1 MVVCLTVI
9 TLTTDFRG
17 HHVGIMRGVIN
28 RISPAAEVVE
38 LSTEIK
44 PFAVK
49 SGAFV
54 LYSSFRYYPP
64 GTIHLAVVD
73 PGVGSQRKAIAVK
86 TRNYTFVGPDNGLLI
101 PAAREDGIVQVRELT
116 NKSLFLDSVSRTFHG
131 RDVFAPVAAF
141 LSKGGAFEEVGDR
154 SECFV
159 DLSFF
164 RSLEGGLMVSEIL
177 FEDKFGNLT
186 ISLTERDT
194 KLEDEMRV
202 SIKGRYYRAKRVN
215 TYAEGDK
222 GVMLLVGSE
231 GFYEIAV
238 KNGSAS
244 QLTGA
249 GLGDRVTITAV
260 G

>member
-1 MVVCLTVI
+1 
-9 TLTTDFRG
+9 
-17 HHVGIMRGVIN
+17 
-28 RISPAAEVVE
+28 
-38 LSTEIK
+38 
-44 PFAVK
+44 
-49 SGAFV
+49 
-54 LYSSFRYYPP
+54 
-64 GTIHLAVVD
+64 
-73 PGVGSQRKAIAVK
+73 
-86 TRNYTFVGPDNGLLI
+86 
-101 PAAREDGIVQVRELT
+101 
-116 NKSLFLDSVSRTFHG
+116 
-131 RDVFAPVAAF
+131 
-141 LSKGGAFEEVGDR
+141 
-154 SECFV
+154 
-159 DLSFF
+159 
-164 RSLEGGLMVSEIL
+164 MVSEIL

>member
-1 MVVCLTVI
+1 MVVYLTAI

-17 HHVGIMRGVIN
+17 HHVGIMRGVIK
-28 RISPAAEVVE
+28 RVSPEAEVVE

-54 LYSSFRYYPP
+54 LYSSYRYYPP

-86 TRNYTFVGPDNGLLI
+86 TENYLFVGPDNGLLI

-116 NKSLFLDSVSRTFHG
+116 NRSLFLDNISRTFHG

-141 LSKGGAFEEVGDR
+141 LSKGGAFEDVGDR
-154 SECFV
+154 SDSYV
-159 DLSFF
+159 DMSFF
-164 RSLEGGLMVSEIL
+164 KSFEGGLVVSEIL
-177 FEDKFGNLT
+177 FEDKFGNLA
-186 ISLTERDT
+186 ISLAEKDT
-194 KLEDEMRV
+194 KLEDEMRI

-222 GVMLLVGSE
+222 GLMVLVGSE

-249 GLGDRVTITAV
+249 GLDDRVTITTV

>member
-1 MVVCLTVI
+1 
-9 TLTTDFRG
+9 
-17 HHVGIMRGVIN
+17 MRGVIKC
-28 RISPAAEVVE
+28 ISPEVEVVE
-38 LSTEIK
+38 LSTEVK

-54 LYSSFRYYPP
+54 LYSSFRYYPL

-86 TRNYTFVGPDNGLLI
+86 TRNYLFVGPDNGLLI
-101 PAAREDGIVQVRELT
+101 PAAREDEIVQVRELT
-116 NKSLFLDSVSRTFHG
+116 NRSLFLNSVSRTFHG

-154 SECFV
+154 LDCYT
-159 DLSFF
+159 DMSFF
-164 RSLEGGLMVSEIL
+164 KSFDGGVVVSEIL

-186 ISLTERDT
+186 ISLAERDT

-202 SIKGRYYRAKRVN
+202 SIKGRYYRAKCVN

-222 GVMLLVGSE
+222 GLMLLVGSE

-249 GLGDRVTITAV
+249 SLGDKVTITAV
-260 G
+260 S